1 MINSAVVELI
11 KKHSI
16 NGVLDIGANVGEYAI
31 NMRSI
36 FPSIKILSIE
46 ANPECSTILKTNLGG
61 VYEI

>member
-11 KKHSI
+11 KKHFI

-46 ANPECSTILKTNLGG
+46 ANKSWRCCGRS
-61 VYEI
+61 